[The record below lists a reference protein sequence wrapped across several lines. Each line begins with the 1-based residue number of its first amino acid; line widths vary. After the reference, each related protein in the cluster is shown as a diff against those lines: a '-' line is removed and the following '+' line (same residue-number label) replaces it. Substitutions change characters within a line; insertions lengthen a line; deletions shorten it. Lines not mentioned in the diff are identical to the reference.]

1 MADCVPDFFTQCPEV
16 VEEVVV
22 EEVTQPTDGPIE
34 PAEPVDGPAPM
45 EEEMMMEKEEEM
57 LDTFLESQIAF
68 LMAALM
74 GATMSGLDL
83 FAWKYQTKITDT
95 TNGISVADTILHFV
109 PEQQFVSW
117 VNGSKKLLWKNASTV
132 MVWTTFVFT
141 TVAFITQL
149 LSMFGIMGDIN
160 LMVWMYGGSIAAVTG
175 GIAEIIALV
184 RYVDA
189 KVVLAMETDNATA
202 LTDKATAA
210 ETLIKAMELDMIHAG
225 VKEVASGIMAIEHG
239 AMWFKG
245 QIHML
250 INSGALT
257 EAEAMEMWGGDK
269 KDESDWEEYDEMKEM
284 EEKPEEM
291 GEEEPAEESEES
303 AAEESEDD
311 FSGFF
316 GLYTA

>member
-22 EEVTQPTDGPIE
+22 EELEQPTELPTDEAGEEMPE
-34 PAEPVDGPAPM
+34 RPPM

-68 LMAALM
+68 LVAALM
-74 GATMSGLDL
+74 GATMSGMDL
-83 FAWKYQTKITDT
+83 FAWKYQTKITDS
-95 TNGISVADTILHFV
+95 TNGISVADTILHFQ
-109 PEQQFVSW
+109 PEQAFVSY
-117 VNGSKKLLWKNASTV
+117 VNGSKSLLWKNASTT
-132 MVWTTFVFT
+132 MTWTTFVFT
-141 TVAFITQL
+141 SVAFLTQL

-160 LMVWMYGGSIAAVTG
+160 LMVWLYGGSIAAVTG

-202 LTDKATAA
+202 LTNKATAA
-210 ETLIKAMELDMIHAG
+210 DTLIKAMELDMIHAG
-225 VKEVASGIMAIEHG
+225 VKEVASAIMALEHG

-245 QIHML
+245 QVHML

-257 EAEAMEMWGGDK
+257 EAEAMEMWGGDDK
-269 KDESDWEEYDEMKEM
+269 KDESDWEDYEKEEHMEM
-284 EEKPEEM
+284 EEKPEMEEESAEESA
-291 GEEEPAEESEES
+291 EEEPAV
-303 AAEESEDD
+303 DD
-311 FSGFF
+311 FADFF